1 MDMSESQIV
10 LGYATRNKANTPG
23 VYPVHLNLKRANR
36 HGLIAGAT
44 GTGKTVTLQALAE
57 SFSQQGVPVFLADI
71 KGDVSGISQAGKPH
85 PKIDERLQALGL
97 PLDQWRGCPTVF
109 WDLYQKQ
116 GHPVRATVSDMGPV
130 LLARL
135 MGLNDTQEGILNIV
149 FAVADDNG
157 LLLIDL
163 KDLRAMLHH
172 VADNAA
178 ELRTM
183 YGNISASSVGAIQR
197 RLLVLERSGARKFF
211 GEPMLELDDLLRV
224 DANGAGFVNVLVA
237 NKLVQEPAVYSTL
250 LLWLLSELFE
260 NLPEVGDPDR
270 PRLVLFFDE
279 AHLMFK
285 DTPRALVDKVEQ
297 VVRLIR
303 SKGVGVYF
311 ITQSPGDIP
320 DTVLGQLANRVQHA
334 LRAFTPREQKA
345 VRVAAETFRS
355 DGSFSVE
362 EAIGQ
367 MGVGEALVSTLMAN
381 GAPSV
386 VRRTMVKPPVSRIG
400 AARRGE
406 VYEIVLDS
414 PLADKYSTTVDRQS
428 AFETLAARAEQAAK
442 AAAEHKPSK
451 KRALTAPKPRGRSR
465 QSIGEA
471 FVKSVARSIGSRA
484 GTAIVRGILG
494 SIFKG
499 R

>member
-1 MDMSESQIV
+1 MTQQQLL
-10 LGYATRNKANTPG
+10 LGYATQDKAGKAG
-23 VYPVHLNLKRANR
+23 VFPVHLDLRRANR

-57 SFSQQGVPVFLADI
+57 GFSQQGVPVFLADV

-85 PKIDERLQALGL
+85 PKINERLDALGL

-157 LLLIDL
+157 MLLIDL
-163 KDLRAMLHH
+163 KDLRAMLNH
-172 VADNAA
+172 VGQNAA
-178 ELRTM
+178 ELKTL
-183 YGNISASSVGAIQR
+183 YGNISPSSVGAIQR
-197 RLLVLERSGARKFF
+197 RLLVLERSGAKKFF
-211 GEPMLELDDLLRV
+211 GEPMLELDDLMRV
-224 DANGAGFVNVLVA
+224 DDSGAGYVNVLVA

-250 LLWLLSELFE
+250 LLWLMSELFE
-260 NLPEVGDPDR
+260 NLPEVGDPDK
-270 PRLVLFFDE
+270 PGLVVFFDE

-285 DTPRALVDKVEQ
+285 DTPRALVDKIEQ

-311 ITQSPGDIP
+311 ITQSPADIP
-320 DTVLGQLANRVQHA
+320 DSILGQLANRVQHA

-345 VRVAAETFRS
+345 VRVAAQTFRS
-355 DGSFSVE
+355 DGSFPVE
-362 EAIGQ
+362 EAISQ
-367 MGVGEALVSTLMAN
+367 MGVGEALISTLMAN
-381 GAPSV
+381 GAPSI
-386 VRRTMVKPPVSRIG
+386 VRRALVKPPVSRIG
-400 AARRGE
+400 AARKGE
-406 VYEIVLDS
+406 IYEIVLDS
-414 PLADKYSTTVDRQS
+414 ELADKYATTVDRES
-428 AFETLAARAEQAAK
+428 AFEKLAARAEQAAM
-442 AAAEHKPSK
+442 AAAEKKPAA
-451 KRALTAPKPRGRSR
+451 KRAHQAPRRRGRSR
-465 QSIGEA
+465 QSVGEA
-471 FVKSVARSIGSRA
+471 FIKSVARSIGSRA

-494 SIFKG
+494 SLFKG